1 MMCLDHLYAKL
12 MPLMNEYLSV
22 VLDLSDVLDSRDENS
37 YKEGVSQ
44 TKRWLPILAAG
55 RHWHHNKILFYIFS
69 KDLGR
74 RGGKSAL

>member
-1 MMCLDHLYAKL
+1 MIHLDCLCAKL

-55 RHWHHNKILFYIFS
+55 
-69 KDLGR
+69 
-74 RGGKSAL
+74 

>member
-1 MMCLDHLYAKL
+1 

-55 RHWHHNKILFYIFS
+55 WHWHNNKILFYIFS
-69 KDLGR
+69 KDLGT